1 MPKDAGRHLRLIA
14 LVGALVLLFGCE
26 TRSISNS
33 GYGAGHGTNPFYR
46 GELTEFDVLGIDLDK
61 PVSEAEIGRELDRHQ
76 AVALRRGDTL
86 LLLQSGAPIPDDSM
100 THALA
105 LYFAVTPFSGV
116 PVSSLGS
123 ASAPLRTASVA
134 PSGDARVGS
143 NYALTLRLA
152 AARGGAETIV
162 CYWGLLESGIE
173 NHVTKA
179 ISWVPIV
186 GAVIPDQSQRMRIRL
201 KVAVIDVRTGNWS
214 MFAPEAYG
222 DTALSA
228 QLNRGASDQ
237 EQVALLKDQ
246 AYKATAEQLVTK
258 YTR

>member
-1 MPKDAGRHLRLIA
+1 MLQSTRKHLRLIA
-14 LVGALVLLFGCE
+14 LVGALVVLFGCE

-33 GYGAGHGTNPFYR
+33 GYGAGRSSANPFYR

-61 PVSEAEIGRELDRHQ
+61 PVSEVEIGRELDRHQ
-76 AVALRRGDTL
+76 GVPLRKGDTL
-86 LLLQSGAPIPDDSM
+86 LLLQSGAPIPDDPMLRAFSE
-100 THALA
+100 
-105 LYFAVTPFSGV
+105 YFTVTPFSGV
-116 PVSSLGS
+116 P
-123 ASAPLRTASVA
+123 ASGVRTASA
-134 PSGDARVGS
+134 IPSGDAQIRS
-143 NYALTLRLA
+143 TYASMLRLA
-152 AARGGAETIV
+152 AARGGAGTIV
-162 CYWGLLESGIE
+162 CYWGLLESGVE

-186 GAVIPDQSQRMRIRL
+186 GAAIPDQSQRMRIRL

-214 MFAPEAYG
+214 MFAPEAYS

-246 AYKATAEQLVTK
+246 AYKAAAEQLVMR
-258 YTR
+258 YAR

>member
-1 MPKDAGRHLRLIA
+1 MLQSPRKHLRLIA
-14 LVGALVLLFGCE
+14 LVGVLVLLFGCQ

-33 GYGAGHGTNPFYR
+33 GYGAGHGADNPFYR

-61 PVSEAEIGRELDRHQ
+61 SVSEIEIGRELDHHRG
-76 AVALRRGDTL
+76 VALRKGDTL
-86 LLLQSGAPIPDDSM
+86 LLLQSGAPIPDDAM
-100 THALA
+100 ARALGQ
-105 LYFAVTPFSGV
+105 YFTVTPFSGV
-116 PVSSLGS
+116 PMSGLVSVPIHS
-123 ASAPLRTASVA
+123 ASLV
-134 PSGDARVGS
+134 PSADAQGGS
-143 NYALTLRLA
+143 RYGSTLRLA
-152 AARGGAETIV
+152 AARSGAGTIV

-186 GAVIPDQSQRMRIRL
+186 GAAIPDQSQRMRIRL

-214 MFAPEAYG
+214 MFAPEGYT

-246 AYKATAEQLVTK
+246 AYKAAAEQLVAS
-258 YTR
+258 YAR